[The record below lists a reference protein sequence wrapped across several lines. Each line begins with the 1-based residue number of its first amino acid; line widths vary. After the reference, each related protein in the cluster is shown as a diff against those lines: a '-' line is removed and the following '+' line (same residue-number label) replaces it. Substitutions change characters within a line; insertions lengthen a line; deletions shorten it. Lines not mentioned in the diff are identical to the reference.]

1 MRRKKGKEKVKSKK
15 QKPSTQ
21 IVVTKEEFL
30 RLRPVISPF
39 VEQKKKTEKFLLL
52 KLDTSM
58 YKKRSLKRRFLP
70 TPDFKRIQ
78 LDTLGMD
85 IFLMCDGKNRI
96 KDIIKIFQ
104 DKYKMTETETQL
116 SVQKFII
123 SLTDRHLIGY
133 IIPKD
138 VAEDRGVLNN
148 QIERVILDTSK

>member
-1 MRRKKGKEKVKSKK
+1 MRRKKSKEEAKPEK
-15 QKPSTQ
+15 QKLTAQ

-30 RLRPVISPF
+30 RLRPIMSPF
-39 VEQKKKTEKFLLL
+39 VEQKKKTDEFLLL
-52 KLDTSM
+52 KLDISM
-58 YKKRSLKRRFLP
+58 YKKRSIKGRLLP
-70 TPDFKRIQ
+70 TPDYKRIQ

-85 IFLMCDGKNRI
+85 IFLLCDGKNRI
-96 KDIIKIFQ
+96 KDIMNAFQ

-138 VAEDRGVLNN
+138 IAEARGVMNN
-148 QIERVILDTSK
+148 QIERVILDNS